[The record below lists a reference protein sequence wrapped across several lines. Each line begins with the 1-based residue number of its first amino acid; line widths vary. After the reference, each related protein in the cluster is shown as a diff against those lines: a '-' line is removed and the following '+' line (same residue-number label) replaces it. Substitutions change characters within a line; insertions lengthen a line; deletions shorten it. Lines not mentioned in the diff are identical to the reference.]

1 MNYKIFNVIVLLE
14 KLKIGL
20 KVNKYLNVGFIMIEI
35 E

>member
-1 MNYKIFNVIVLLE
+1 MIYKIFVIVLLE